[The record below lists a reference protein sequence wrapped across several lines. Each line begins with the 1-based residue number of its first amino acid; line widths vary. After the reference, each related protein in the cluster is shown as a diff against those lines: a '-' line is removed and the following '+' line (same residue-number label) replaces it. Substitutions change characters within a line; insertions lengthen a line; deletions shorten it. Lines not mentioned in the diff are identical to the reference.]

1 MELSVIIPVYNE
13 KKTIKEIIAR
23 VKEVEPLDKEIIVVD
38 DFSDDGTRDILKNIN
53 DERVKALFHEKNL
66 GKGAAVRTGFAEAKG
81 DIVVIQD
88 ADFEYDP
95 QEIQLLIKP
104 IKDGVADVVYGTRLT
119 GGKPQ
124 RVHMFWHKV
133 GNVFITFFANILY
146 NSTMTDVETCYKA
159 FRRDFIKDIKIK
171 SNGFAI
177 EPEITAKI
185 LKKGA
190 RLYEIPISYY
200 GRGYDEGKKI
210 RFYHGFEAIWALI
223 KFRFTN

>member
-53 DERVKALFHEKNL
+53 DERVKALFHKKNL

-104 IKDGVADVVYGTRLT
+104 IKDGVADAVYGTRLT

-133 GNVFITFFANILY
+133 GNVFITFFANILAVPFSILS
-146 NSTMTDVETCYKA
+146 STPNFKL
-159 FRRDFIKDIKIK
+159 
-171 SNGFAI
+171 S
-177 EPEITAKI
+177 
-185 LKKGA
+185 L
-190 RLYEIPISYY
+190 
-200 GRGYDEGKKI
+200 
-210 RFYHGFEAIWALI
+210 
-223 KFRFTN
+223 FTTQPKNWNASSVSWSL